1 MSLDE
6 RIKHIALQAIEE
18 NSAIPDSAVHAV
30 SQVFARLDDLHAE
43 LHAIATRVTTL
54 EKQTDPEPGNAGQSA
69 PAPPP
74 SPARKAPAVKVIVTP
89 PTVRCA
95 TSA

>member
-54 EKQTDPEPGNAGQSA
+54 EKQTDPEPGNTGQSA
-69 PAPPP
+69 PAATPRTGRP
-74 SPARKAPAVKVIVTP
+74 RKATAE
-89 PTVRCA
+89 
-95 TSA
+95 